1 MRTISAFSFVCVIVR
16 TMSREKKQCQIQE
29 TPKKKKK
36 KNVGYKKP
44 KKKKTKK
51 RWNIEK
57 DTLEPVHTAWLQ
69 NVTHPRPEKT
79 CAHARACTLPVSP

>member
-1 MRTISAFSFVCVIVR
+1 MRTISAFSFVCIIVR
-16 TMSREKKQCQIQE
+16 TMSREKNNVRIQE
-29 TPKKKKK
+29 TP
-36 KNVGYKKP
+36 
-44 KKKKTKK
+44 KKKTKK

>member
-16 TMSREKKQCQIQE
+16 TMSREKN
-29 TPKKKKK
+29 
-36 KNVGYKKP
+36 NVRYKKRQ
-44 KKKKTKK
+44 KKKTKK

-79 CAHARACTLPVSP
+79 CAHARACTFPVSP

>member
-1 MRTISAFSFVCVIVR
+1 MRYANDFSVQLRLCNSTYDVSR
-16 TMSREKKQCQIQE
+16 KKTMSDTR
-29 TPKKKKK
+29 
-36 KNVGYKKP
+36 NA

>member
-16 TMSREKKQCQIQE
+16 TMSREKN
-29 TPKKKKK
+29 
-36 KNVGYKKP
+36 NVRYKKRQ
-44 KKKKTKK
+44 KKKTKK

>member
-1 MRTISAFSFVCVIVR
+1 MRYANDFSVQLRLCNSTYDV
-16 TMSREKKQCQIQE
+16 SRKKQCQN
-29 TPKKKKK
+29 TR
-36 KNVGYKKP
+36 NA

-79 CAHARACTLPVSP
+79 CARARACTLPVSP

>member
-1 MRTISAFSFVCVIVR
+1 MRTISAFSFVCGIVR
-16 TMSREKKQCQIQE
+16 TMSREKNNVRIQE
-29 TPKKKKK
+29 TP
-36 KNVGYKKP
+36 
-44 KKKKTKK
+44 KKKTKK

>member
-1 MRTISAFSFVCVIVR
+1 MRPISAFSFVCVIVR
-16 TMSREKKQCQIQE
+16 TMSREKNNVRIQE
-29 TPKKKKK
+29 TP
-36 KNVGYKKP
+36 
-44 KKKKTKK
+44 KKKTKK

-79 CAHARACTLPVSP
+79 CARARACTLPVSP

>member
-16 TMSREKKQCQIQE
+16 TMSREKNNVRIQE
-29 TPKKKKK
+29 TP
-36 KNVGYKKP
+36 
-44 KKKKTKK
+44 KKKTKK

-79 CAHARACTLPVSP
+79 CARARACTLPVSP

>member
-16 TMSREKKQCQIQE
+16 TMSREKN
-29 TPKKKKK
+29 
-36 KNVGYKKP
+36 NVRYKKRQ
-44 KKKKTKK
+44 KKKTKK

-79 CAHARACTLPVSP
+79 CARARACTLPVSP